1 MSIIKICFRLQ
12 FIMVC
17 WTFCSISNDD
27 KMSKVLKSDCPM
39 SEKSGTLIE
48 VLNCILTLLTVSLL
62 CFNFGVSRILYA
74 IVPPD
79 IPNAFGVMHY
89 HLFSF

>member
-1 MSIIKICFRLQ
+1 MSIIKICFRPQ

-17 WTFCSISNDD
+17 WTFCSICNDD

-48 VLNCILTLLTVSLL
+48 VLNCIVTLLACFPFMFQFWRQSNSL
-62 CFNFGVSRILYA
+62 CYS
-74 IVPPD
+74 P
-79 IPNAFGVMHY
+79 
-89 HLFSF
+89 S